1 MGHTLAVMGEGQVAQ
16 VGPIE
21 EVFRRPVNAGVAE
34 IMGVRNLFG
43 PGHQPWGRKVDAGL
57 GWLGWRGR
65 RRSRP
70 PAPCSPATSDRR
82 RSRCCILIGR

>member
-34 IMGVRNLFG
+34 IMGVRNLFRAQVISTG
-43 PGHQPWGRKVDAGL
+43 PEGL
-57 GWLGWRGR
+57 TLDWDGLRLEGPPQL
-65 RRSRP
+65 RP
-70 PAPCSPATSDRR
+70 PAPS
-82 RSRCCILIGR
+82 